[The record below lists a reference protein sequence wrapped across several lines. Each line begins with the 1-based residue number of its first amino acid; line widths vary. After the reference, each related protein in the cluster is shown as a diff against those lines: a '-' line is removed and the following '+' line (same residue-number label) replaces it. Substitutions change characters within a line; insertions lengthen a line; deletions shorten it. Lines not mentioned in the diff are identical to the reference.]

1 MKRREFIGL
10 TAWSLAA
17 LATGCAP
24 PPAVQAK
31 EMLTLDPQTGAT
43 LSTAKVSVPKGNR
56 SPLDSNGQGFLLAN
70 GQSLL
75 AINFADQSCSIAG
88 PDNGRWVRPDL
99 LVTAEKSSSDIY
111 RVCGVHF
118 PDGRIVWSQELGY
131 GQILGFD
138 TQSVYVGHPKG
149 ISCFALDDGKVRWEN
164 LEMTDLKSWHVEP
177 SYLVLGLGNAGRVC
191 WLDLKDGKLV
201 RSLTTTTT
209 PNRVILLA
217 GDDEYTLTLTRRIAL
232 AAFRP
237 DQMKPVWVQPITSSD
252 HQALLLGYA
261 NRIALV
267 ELHES
272 SVAVDVVT
280 GGTLWSDSLC
290 THISICQDVALLRR
304 GRGAPGGKMTL
315 ELEARQLRSGKSLWK
330 RELED
335 IYAVTAVHGENFSL
349 LTREARNE
357 RG

>member
-1 MKRREFIGL
+1 MKRREFFGL
-10 TAWSLAA
+10 SAWSLAA
-17 LATGCAP
+17 LATGCAR
-24 PPAVQAK
+24 PPAMQARQ
-31 EMLTLDPQTGAT
+31 MLTLDPKSGAT
-43 LSTAKVSVPKGNR
+43 LHNQKVSIPKGNR
-56 SPLDSNGQGFLLAN
+56 STLDSAGHGFLLAN
-70 GQSLL
+70 GQSVL
-75 AINFADQSCSIAG
+75 ALDFAGQSCVIPG

-99 LVTAEKSSSDIY
+99 LVTAEKTSSDIY

-118 PDGRIVWSQELGY
+118 PDGRILWSQEMGY

-138 TQSVYVGHPKG
+138 AQAVYVGHLKG
-149 ISCFALDDGKVRWEN
+149 VTCFELDGGKKRWEN
-164 LEMTDLKSWHVEP
+164 TEMNELKSWCVLP
-177 SYLVLGLGNAGRVC
+177 SSLVLGLGNAGRVC
-191 WLDLKDGKLV
+191 WLDLKNGKLV

-209 PNRVILLA
+209 PNRVILVA

-237 DQMKPVWVQPITSSD
+237 DQLKPVWVQPITAYD

-272 SVAVDVVT
+272 SVAVDIVT

-304 GRGAPGGKMTL
+304 GRGDTGGRMSL
-315 ELEARQLRSGKSLWK
+315 VLEARQLRSGKSLWK

-335 IYAVTAVHGENFSL
+335 IHAVTAVNGENFAL
-349 LTREARNE
+349 LTT
-357 RG
+357 